1 MSYLFSCYYIDRDKQ
16 FILQE
21 YKQYFREDGITM
33 IRISNIKIGA
43 HKAQQKVLEQE
54 ICRILHI
61 KSLQGLRWRI
71 VKKSIDARKKESI
84 QCIYTVD
91 VAGIPEEAKVVSK
104 CKKDTVSIAKE
115 EGYIAPVPGTIV
127 LNHRP
132 VVIGAGPAGLF
143 AALTL
148 AEQGYRPI
156 LLERGQDVDTRTK
169 DVEQFWQ
176 TGILNTASNV
186 QFGEGGAG
194 TFSDGKLNS
203 VIKDIRCRKVLETFV
218 RFGAPEEILY
228 HAKPH
233 IGTDRLKQVV
243 KAMRQAIIAA
253 GGQVRFGAKV
263 TDFLVSDG
271 KLTAVVLENGEQIQ
285 TDTAILA
292 IGHSARDTF
301 SVLNDLQIQMEPKPF
316 AVGVRI
322 EHPQPLMNLAQYG
335 MEEPYPSLG
344 AADYKVTYQTE
355 KGRAVYSFCMCPGG
369 AVVAAASEEGMV
381 AVNGMSNLA
390 RDGANANS
398 ALVVNVTPEDFEG
411 SDVLAG
417 VAFQRKWEQAA
428 YQLTGSYR
436 APAQLV
442 GDFLNDKVS
451 TSLGQTQPS
460 YRPGVVFC
468 DLRQA
473 LPEFVSESL
482 KEAIP
487 AFGRK
492 IKGFDRADAILTGI
506 ETRTSSPV
514 RINRDEAYQ
523 SPSAQGLYPCGEGAG
538 YAGGIMSAAVDG
550 IRIAEQVIK
559 RYRPITD

>member
-1 MSYLFSCYYIDRDKQ
+1 
-16 FILQE
+16 
-21 YKQYFREDGITM
+21 M
-33 IRISNIKIGA
+33 IRITNIKIAA
-43 HKAQQKVLEQE
+43 HKEQKKVLEQE
-54 ICRILHI
+54 LCRLLHI
-61 KSLQGLRWRI
+61 KSLQNLQYQI

-91 VAGIPEEAKVVSK
+91 VSGVKDEAKVVAK
-104 CKKDTVSIAKE
+104 CKNNNITIAHKE
-115 EGYIAPVPGTIV
+115 SYTEPAHGDKTLLY
-127 LNHRP
+127 RP

-143 AALTL
+143 AALLL
-148 AEQGYRPI
+148 AEHGYRPI
-156 LLERGQDVDTRTK
+156 LVERGQDVDTRTQ

-176 TGILNTASNV
+176 TGVLNTASNV

-243 KAMRQAIIAA
+243 KAMRKAIIAA
-253 GGQVRFGAKV
+253 GGEVRFGAQVVDMIV
-263 TDFLVSDG
+263 TEG
-271 KLTAVVLENGEQIQ
+271 KLSALVLANGETIE
-285 TDTAILA
+285 TNTAILA

-301 SVLNDLQIQMEPKPF
+301 YSLRDRHIQMETKPF

-322 EHPQPLMNLAQYG
+322 EHPQSMMNTAQYG
-335 MEEPYPSLG
+335 MADPYPSLG
-344 AADYKVTYQTE
+344 AADYKLTYQASN
-355 KGRAVYSFCMCPGG
+355 GRAVYSFCMCPGG
-369 AVVAAASEEGMV
+369 KVVAAASEEGMV
-381 AVNGMSNLA
+381 AVNGMSDLA
-390 RDGANANS
+390 RDGENANS
-398 ALVVNVTPEDFEG
+398 ALVVNVTPDDFEG
-411 SDVLAG
+411 NDVLAG
-417 VAFQRKWEQAA
+417 VEFQRKWERAA
-428 YQLTGSYR
+428 YALSGSFK

-442 GDFLNDKVS
+442 GDFLDDNIS
-451 TSLGQTQPS
+451 TSFGDTQPS

-468 DLRQA
+468 DLSQC
-473 LPEFVSESL
+473 LPGFVTESL
-482 KEAIP
+482 REAIP

-514 RINRDEAYQ
+514 RINRNEHYQ
-523 SPSAQGLYPCGEGAG
+523 SPSAEGLYPCGEGAG

-550 IRIAEQVIK
+550 IRIAEQIIQK
-559 RYRPITD
+559 YQPINK